1 MKTEIRGHSE
11 MSATR
16 TIVTILGI
24 LVGMSG
30 AIHGFFEVLQGYR
43 STDGFFIFAIGK
55 GNGWTIWTQGSEGA
69 FTLVQNFLVTGILAI
84 IVGGVLA
91 FWSVFYIKTK
101 RGSLIFLLIGICLFL
116 VGGGVAQ
123 VPFIVLTAAVIT
135 RIDKPLNWWRNNLPK
150 NLRFTLA
157 KLPFWLFAGFLVL
170 FSITFEVSIFGFF
183 PQITDPIALLT
194 ISWFTLGFAA
204 VLLLVSIVG
213 AFARDIEHNETVCWG
228 RRTRLH

>member
-1 MKTEIRGHSE
+1 

-16 TIVTILGI
+16 IIVTILGI
-24 LVGMSG
+24 LVGISG

-43 STDGFFIFAIGK
+43 STDGFFIFAVGK
-55 GNGWTIWTQGSEGA
+55 GNDWTVWTQGSEGA

-84 IVGGVLA
+84 IVGGILA

-123 VPFIVLTAAVIT
+123 VPFIVLTAAVVT

-150 NLRFTLA
+150 KLQFTLA

-170 FSITFEVSIFGFF
+170 FLIAFEISIFGFF
-183 PQITDPIALLT
+183 PQVTEPSVLLT
-194 ISWFTLGFAA
+194 ICWSTLGFAA
-204 VLLLVSIVG
+204 VLLLASIVG
-213 AFARDIEHNETVCWG
+213 AFARDMQHNETALLCKTTG
-228 RRTRLH
+228 